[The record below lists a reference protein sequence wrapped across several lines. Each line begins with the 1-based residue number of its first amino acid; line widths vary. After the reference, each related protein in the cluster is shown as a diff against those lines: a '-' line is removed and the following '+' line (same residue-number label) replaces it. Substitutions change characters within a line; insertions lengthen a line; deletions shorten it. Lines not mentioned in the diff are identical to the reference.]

1 MAEASFNWEDPLL
14 LDSQLTDE
22 ERMVRD
28 AARSYCQDKLAPRVL
43 EGFRHEKT
51 DVKIFPEMGELGL
64 LGATIPVEY
73 GGSGLNYVSY
83 GLIARRLRLPFDDER
98 AVVTCHVTDQRIR
111 QRSAKAKISAQTRP
125 RRMDWLFRSD

>member
-22 ERMVRD
+22 ERMIRD

-51 DVKIFPEMGELGL
+51 DVKIFLKW
-64 LGATIPVEY
+64 VN
-73 GGSGLNYVSY
+73 SVSW
-83 GLIARRLRLPFDDER
+83 APPFLSNMVALD
-98 AVVTCHVTDQRIR
+98 
-111 QRSAKAKISAQTRP
+111 
-125 RRMDWLFRSD
+125 